1 MKKLQLKKEVIA
13 NLDSNASAMVKGGNN
28 SWDQTSA
35 ISTIYPTCSCPQ
47 YDDVTVKNEPVFVV
61 NKK

>member
-13 NLDSNASAMVKGGNN
+13 NLDSNASTMVKGGAN
-28 SWDQTSA
+28 SWDQTTVIPSL
-35 ISTIYPTCSCPQ
+35 YPSCACQ
-47 YDDVTVKNEPVFVV
+47 QFDDVTVKNEPVFVV